1 MDTDSLLTE
10 SGRAGRK
17 ESSIS
22 KRVEKATSSLP
33 SSFFLVAAA
42 GAVALSLGLATSR
55 KKKNWANF
63 VGQWVPTI
71 LLLGIYDKMVRTPD
85 ANKAGSKSSLLH

>member
-1 MDTDSLLTE
+1 MDADSLLTE

-17 ESSIS
+17 EGSSN
-22 KRVEKATSSLP
+22 KRIEKAASGLP
-33 SSFFLVAAA
+33 SSLFLVAA
-42 GAVALSLGLATSR
+42 GLVALSLGVATAR
-55 KKKNWANF
+55 KKKSWVNF

-85 ANKAGSKSSLLH
+85 VNKEGSKSSLLH